1 MEEFYFVEEHPS
13 CRSWA
18 SKIPAAIM
26 IMLVVMLISIYH
38 QYPDDCHLRD
48 DQTVLNTRNKL
59 LTFPAGLPHHQPEH
73 HQHCHDAHI
82 EDVGCS
88 DDNDGNGG
96 CCDECE
102 DYFNYKNDNLSV
114 ST

>member
-38 QYPDDCHLRD
+38 QYPEDCHLGD
-48 DQTVLNTRNKL
+48 DQAVLNTRNKL
-59 LTFPAGLPHHQPEH
+59 LTFSTGLPHHQPEH

-82 EDVGCS
+82 EDVRGGDCDS
-88 DDNDGNGG
+88 DDDNDGNGG

-102 DYFNYKNDNLSV
+102 DNFN
-114 ST
+114 